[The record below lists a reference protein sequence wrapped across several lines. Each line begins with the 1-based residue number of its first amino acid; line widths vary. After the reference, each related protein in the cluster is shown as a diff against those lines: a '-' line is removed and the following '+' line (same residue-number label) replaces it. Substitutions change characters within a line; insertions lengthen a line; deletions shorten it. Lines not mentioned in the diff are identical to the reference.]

1 MSKLFFTFFIVAL
14 IAMAFV
20 GTNADLEKD
29 QDDKLQLDFIQW
41 MRVFKKSYS
50 TGSFFERYA
59 TFRANSVAIKQH
71 NDKFAKGEVTYQH
84 SLNQFADLS
93 ANEFRAQF
101 MRHGLRSSMHAVA
114 SQTANTQTASNQTM
128 QLLNSTGVPESKDW
142 RQLGKI
148 TAVKDQGSC
157 GSCWAFSAVGSME
170 GAYALSS
177 NNLRTL
183 SEQMLVDCV
192 NSGSYDCAT
201 GGIMN
206 DAFTYVIS
214 AGGAMSSA
222 EYPYTATDRNQC
234 RFDRSLTQASFQTFH
249 NIPEGDEVALKTASA
264 AHPGISIGVD
274 ASNFQFYSGG
284 VFNPASC
291 GNTETSIDHGVLLVG
306 YGTDASGDY
315 WIVKNSWGA
324 TWGESGYIRIARN
337 QNNKCGVATMA
348 SYIVA

>member
-1 MSKLFFTFFIVAL
+1 MTKLFYSFFIVAL

-59 TFRANSVAIKQH
+59 KFRANSLAIKQH
-71 NDKFAKGEVTYQH
+71 NEAFAKGEVSYQH

-93 ANEFRAQF
+93 ADEFRTQF
-101 MRHGLRSSMHAVA
+101 TRRGLRSNMRTVA
-114 SQTANTQTASNQTM
+114 SQTATNQTM
-128 QLLNSTGVPESKDW
+128 QPLLNVTAVPGSKDW
-142 RQLGKI
+142 RQSGKI

-157 GSCWAFSAVGSME
+157 GSCWAFSAIGSME

-177 NNLRTL
+177 NNLRTF

-192 NSGSYDCAT
+192 NSGSYDCST

-206 DAFTYVIS
+206 DGFTYVIS
-214 AGGAMSSA
+214 AGGVMSSA
-222 EYPYTATDRNQC
+222 AYPYTATDRNQC
-234 RFDRSLTQASFQTFH
+234 RFDRSLSQASFRAFH
-249 NIPEGDEVALKTASA
+249 DIPVGDEIALKAASA
-264 AHPGISIGVD
+264 KHPGISIGVD

-284 VFNPASC
+284 VYNPATC
-291 GNTETSIDHGVLLVG
+291 GNTDTTIDHGVLLVG